1 MGNSKILA
9 LITARSGSKSIPNK
23 NLQTIAGRT
32 LLEWTA
38 SAAIRAGCFSDVLI
52 STDSTRYVADVL
64 PYGVHAPFIRPNHL
78 AGDLATDLDVIKHTI
93 EFLNTNRI
101 YPEFIAHLR
110 PTSPLRDP
118 DELRRL
124 VKNFSSEQHKF
135 SAARSVHRMS
145 ETAYKCFEVSESGN
159 LVRVFTRESDI
170 DLSNRPKEEFP
181 ESFKPNGYLDLIS
194 VSHVKEFGALHG
206 NRVKPF
212 LTSEIIEIDSIHEL
226 EVVRA
231 LVAQNTKYYERVFYG

>member
-1 MGNSKILA
+1 MRSSNILA

-38 SAAIRAGCFSDVLI
+38 SAAIKAGCFSDVLI

-64 PYGVHAPFIRPNHL
+64 PYGVQAPFIRPDHL
-78 AGDLATDLDVIKHTI
+78 SGDSATDLDVIKHTI
-93 EFLNTNRI
+93 EFLDTNRV

-118 DELRRL
+118 DELQSL
-124 VKNFSSEQHKF
+124 VKNFSTEQHRF

-159 LVRVFTRESDI
+159 LVRVFTRESDV
-170 DLSNRPKEEFP
+170 DPSNRPKEEFP

-194 VSHVKEFGALHG
+194 VSHVKEFDALHG
-206 NRVKPF
+206 NCVKPL
-212 LTSEIIEIDSIHEL
+212 LTSEIIEIDSMYEL

-231 LVAQNTKYYERVFYG
+231 LVAQNMNYYERVFCG

>member
-1 MGNSKILA
+1 METFNVLA
-9 LITARSGSKSIPNK
+9 LITARSGSKSIDNK

-38 SAAIRAGCFSDVLI
+38 SAAVRAGCFSDVLI

-64 PYGVHAPFIRPNHL
+64 PYGVHAPFIRPKHL
-78 AGDLATDLDVIKHTI
+78 AGDFATDLDVIKHTI
-93 EFLNTNRI
+93 EFLNTNHI

-118 DELRRL
+118 EELRML
-124 VKNFSSEQHKF
+124 VKDFSSEKHEF

-170 DLSNRPKEEFP
+170 DLLNRPKEEFP

-194 VSHVKEFGALHG
+194 VSHVKKFDALHG
-206 NRVKPF
+206 NRVKPL
-212 LTSEIIEIDSIHEL
+212 LTSETIEIDSIYEL
-226 EVVRA
+226 EVARA
-231 LVAQNTKYYERVFYG
+231 LVAQNTTYYERVFYG